1 MVGSIEV
8 GKVADLVAFSPAF
21 FGSKPELILKGGII
35 VWGQMGKYTH
45 CLQRYT
51 PNTDWLL
58 LLGDANGSISTT
70 EPIISRPMYG
80 SFPSSLSKSCMLFV
94 SQVSID
100 NGTIDSYKLRKRV
113 EPVKNCRNVT
123 KKDMKHN
130 NAMPKITVDPETYAV
145 TADGVDCVCDPV
157 STLPMT
163 QSIYLF

>member
-1 MVGSIEV
+1 
-8 GKVADLVAFSPAF
+8 
-21 FGSKPELILKGGII
+21 
-35 VWGQMGKYTH
+35 MGKYTH